1 MTDRMRD
8 PQLAHE
14 RAARGRTVEIRADHA
29 GRMAFGIQHER
40 GRFVG
45 RRALLR
51 DRGRSRGVDGQ
62 LSVRP
67 LAARI
72 GLAQRGGAQFA
83 IHAALIRG
91 NTTNSQGRTHAG
103 TAPFGQQA
111 VSFNRKRGM
120 SQIVIFE
127 RLRNVVDKH
136 DIERNFALMR
146 QRSNIRRSVDG
157 TCRAKTGVNV
167 MGSISRR
174 VRSPR
179 TSCAHGSDWSRRSV
193 LMQSVRSERVGKTC
207 ARIGGGHRLAPAR
220 TASFD
225 IDRAVERSNVS
236 TRAPRFI
243 RFGHG
248 APASPIVQYL
258 HRGTLRTAE
267 KISRRS
273 EDQIIPIID
282 PPDQYAAASLAQAYL
297 SDNDYRNP
305 LPMRRRRTTI
315 STRLSRLLDMHACR
329 RRTSTFRRVLNFKD
343 SRRFFRF
350 RH

>member
-1 MTDRMRD
+1 
-8 PQLAHE
+8 
-14 RAARGRTVEIRADHA
+14 
-29 GRMAFGIQHER
+29 
-40 GRFVG
+40 
-45 RRALLR
+45 
-51 DRGRSRGVDGQ
+51 
-62 LSVRP
+62 
-67 LAARI
+67 
-72 GLAQRGGAQFA
+72 
-83 IHAALIRG
+83 
-91 NTTNSQGRTHAG
+91 
-103 TAPFGQQA
+103 
-111 VSFNRKRGM
+111 M

-127 RLRNVVDKH
+127 RLRNVVDKR
-136 DIERNFALMR
+136 DIERNSALMR

-157 TCRAKTGVNV
+157 TCRAKTGINV

-174 VRSPR
+174 VRL
-179 TSCAHGSDWSRRSV
+179 ARR
-193 LMQSVRSERVGKTC
+193 
-207 ARIGGGHRLAPAR
+207 ARMAPIG
-220 TASFD
+220 
-225 IDRAVERSNVS
+225 RAVQFLCSPFDRSGSGKPVRASAAVTVLPRPEPRLSTSIERSNVS

-248 APASPIVQYL
+248 APASPIAQYV
-258 HRGTLRTAE
+258 HRGALRTAE

>member
-1 MTDRMRD
+1 
-8 PQLAHE
+8 
-14 RAARGRTVEIRADHA
+14 
-29 GRMAFGIQHER
+29 
-40 GRFVG
+40 
-45 RRALLR
+45 
-51 DRGRSRGVDGQ
+51 
-62 LSVRP
+62 
-67 LAARI
+67 
-72 GLAQRGGAQFA
+72 
-83 IHAALIRG
+83 
-91 NTTNSQGRTHAG
+91 
-103 TAPFGQQA
+103 
-111 VSFNRKRGM
+111 M

-136 DIERNFALMR
+136 DIERNSALMR

-157 TCRAKTGVNV
+157 TCRAKTGINV

-174 VRSPR
+174 VRL
-179 TSCAHGSDWSRRSV
+179 ARR
-193 LMQSVRSERVGKTC
+193 
-207 ARIGGGHRLAPAR
+207 ARMAPIG
-220 TASFD
+220 
-225 IDRAVERSNVS
+225 RAVQFLCSPFDRSGSGKPVRASAAVTVLPRPEPRLSTSIERSNVS

>member
-1 MTDRMRD
+1 
-8 PQLAHE
+8 
-14 RAARGRTVEIRADHA
+14 
-29 GRMAFGIQHER
+29 
-40 GRFVG
+40 
-45 RRALLR
+45 
-51 DRGRSRGVDGQ
+51 
-62 LSVRP
+62 
-67 LAARI
+67 
-72 GLAQRGGAQFA
+72 
-83 IHAALIRG
+83 
-91 NTTNSQGRTHAG
+91 
-103 TAPFGQQA
+103 
-111 VSFNRKRGM
+111 M

-174 VRSPR
+174 VRL
-179 TSCAHGSDWSRRSV
+179 ARR
-193 LMQSVRSERVGKTC
+193 
-207 ARIGGGHRLAPAR
+207 ARMAPIG
-220 TASFD
+220 
-225 IDRAVERSNVS
+225 RAVQFLCSPFDRSGSGKPVRASAAVTVLPQPEPRLSTSIERSNVS
-236 TRAPRFI
+236 ARAPRFI
-243 RFGHG
+243 RFSHG
-248 APASPIVQYL
+248 APASPIAQYV
-258 HRGTLRTAE
+258 HRGALRTAE

>member
-1 MTDRMRD
+1 
-8 PQLAHE
+8 
-14 RAARGRTVEIRADHA
+14 
-29 GRMAFGIQHER
+29 
-40 GRFVG
+40 
-45 RRALLR
+45 
-51 DRGRSRGVDGQ
+51 
-62 LSVRP
+62 
-67 LAARI
+67 
-72 GLAQRGGAQFA
+72 
-83 IHAALIRG
+83 
-91 NTTNSQGRTHAG
+91 
-103 TAPFGQQA
+103 
-111 VSFNRKRGM
+111 M

-174 VRSPR
+174 VRLARRARMAPIGRAVQFLCSPF
-179 TSCAHGSDWSRRSV
+179 DWSGSGKPVRASAAVTV
-193 LMQSVRSERVGKTC
+193 LPRPEP
-207 ARIGGGHRLAPAR
+207 RLS
-220 TASFD
+220 TS
-225 IDRAVERSNVS
+225 IERSNVS

-258 HRGTLRTAE
+258 HRGALRTAE

-282 PPDQYAAASLAQAYL
+282 PPINMPPPRWRRHICPTTITA
-297 SDNDYRNP
+297 P

-315 STRLSRLLDMHACR
+315 STRLSCLLDMHACR

>member
-1 MTDRMRD
+1 
-8 PQLAHE
+8 
-14 RAARGRTVEIRADHA
+14 
-29 GRMAFGIQHER
+29 
-40 GRFVG
+40 
-45 RRALLR
+45 
-51 DRGRSRGVDGQ
+51 
-62 LSVRP
+62 
-67 LAARI
+67 
-72 GLAQRGGAQFA
+72 
-83 IHAALIRG
+83 
-91 NTTNSQGRTHAG
+91 
-103 TAPFGQQA
+103 
-111 VSFNRKRGM
+111 M

-174 VRSPR
+174 VRLARRARMAPIGRAVQFLCSPF
-179 TSCAHGSDWSRRSV
+179 DWSGSGKPVRASAAVTV
-193 LMQSVRSERVGKTC
+193 LPRPEP
-207 ARIGGGHRLAPAR
+207 RLS
-220 TASFD
+220 TS
-225 IDRAVERSNVS
+225 IERSNVS

-258 HRGTLRTAE
+258 HRGALRTAE

-297 SDNDYRNP
+297 SDNDYRP
-305 LPMRRRRTTI
+305 PPDAPATHDDLHSALVSARHARMPTTNVNVPSCLKLQRFETI
-315 STRLSRLLDMHACR
+315 FQIPALSRTINGNGIGPISQPLFQLPACLPNLG
-329 RRTSTFRRVLNFKD
+329 V
-343 SRRFFRF
+343 
-350 RH
+350 

>member
-1 MTDRMRD
+1 
-8 PQLAHE
+8 
-14 RAARGRTVEIRADHA
+14 
-29 GRMAFGIQHER
+29 
-40 GRFVG
+40 
-45 RRALLR
+45 
-51 DRGRSRGVDGQ
+51 
-62 LSVRP
+62 
-67 LAARI
+67 
-72 GLAQRGGAQFA
+72 
-83 IHAALIRG
+83 
-91 NTTNSQGRTHAG
+91 
-103 TAPFGQQA
+103 
-111 VSFNRKRGM
+111 M

-157 TCRAKTGVNV
+157 TCRAKTGINV

-174 VRSPR
+174 VRL
-179 TSCAHGSDWSRRSV
+179 ARR
-193 LMQSVRSERVGKTC
+193 
-207 ARIGGGHRLAPAR
+207 ARMAPIG
-220 TASFD
+220 
-225 IDRAVERSNVS
+225 RAVQFLCSPFDRSGSGKPVRASAAVTVLPRPEPRLSTSIERSNVS

-258 HRGTLRTAE
+258 HRGALRTAE

-282 PPDQYAAASLAQAYL
+282 PPDQYATASLAQAYL

>member
-1 MTDRMRD
+1 
-8 PQLAHE
+8 
-14 RAARGRTVEIRADHA
+14 
-29 GRMAFGIQHER
+29 
-40 GRFVG
+40 
-45 RRALLR
+45 
-51 DRGRSRGVDGQ
+51 
-62 LSVRP
+62 
-67 LAARI
+67 
-72 GLAQRGGAQFA
+72 
-83 IHAALIRG
+83 
-91 NTTNSQGRTHAG
+91 
-103 TAPFGQQA
+103 
-111 VSFNRKRGM
+111 M

-136 DIERNFALMR
+136 DIKRNFALMR

-157 TCRAKTGVNV
+157 TCRAKTGINV

-174 VRSPR
+174 VRL
-179 TSCAHGSDWSRRSV
+179 ARR
-193 LMQSVRSERVGKTC
+193 
-207 ARIGGGHRLAPAR
+207 ARMAPIG
-220 TASFD
+220 
-225 IDRAVERSNVS
+225 RAVQFLCSPFDRSGSGKPVRASAAVTVLPRPEPRLSTSIERSNVS

-258 HRGTLRTAE
+258 HRGALRTAE